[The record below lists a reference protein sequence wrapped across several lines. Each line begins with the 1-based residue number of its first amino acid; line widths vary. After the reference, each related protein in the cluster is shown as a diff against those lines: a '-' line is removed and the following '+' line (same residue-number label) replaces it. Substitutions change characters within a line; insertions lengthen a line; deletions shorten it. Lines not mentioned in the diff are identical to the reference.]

1 MIDFHKTNIQVLKN
15 KYENKINNFPIIK
28 VKSTP
33 VKMCLN
39 WTWKYCLVT
48 IWMELINKYF

>member
-39 WTWKYCLVT
+39 WT
-48 IWMELINKYF
+48 